1 MSRDYKNI
9 NQQKDSGQSLIAR
22 LFSFAS
28 GLSIGLFIA
37 FVVFLYGDE
46 LREHSILRDLP
57 KRDTAVAEKPQ
68 SDEKAVTQTQVEEL
82 PQPEFS
88 FYEIL
93 PNKKVNISEWIAEM
107 QETGKTGTD
116 NTSLYVFQV
125 GSFKD
130 FKSADQVK
138 AQLALLGISATIQR
152 TVING
157 QDTVHRVRVGP
168 FRDPEQLKQTR
179 KQLTNNNIEYIP
191 LKLNVED
198 LPGNGQ

>member
-22 LFSFAS
+22 LFSFSS

-57 KRDTAVAEKPQ
+57 KREAAVAEKPQ
-68 SDEKAVTQTQVEEL
+68 VDEKAATQTQVEEL

-107 QETGKTGTD
+107 QETGKTEKD

-191 LKLNVED
+191 LKLNVGD
-198 LPGNGQ
+198 LPGNGR